1 MLKTHFLVILLFIT
15 TMVALTLILY
25 FLSCVLF
32 STGIEDELQVEK
44 LYQYECGY
52 SPFGDARDAFDIKF
66 YLVAVLFL
74 IFDLEISFL
83 LPMAVTLPALGIVE
97 YSTAIAFLT
106 ILTIGFVYEWKRG
119 AIDW

>member
-1 MLKTHFLVILLFIT
+1 MLKTHFLAVILFIIS
-15 TMVALTLILY
+15 MVILTLILY
-25 FLSCVLF
+25 LLSCVFF
-32 STGIEDELQVEK
+32 SSGVEDEMQVER

-52 SPFGDARDAFDIKF
+52 SPFGDAREAFDIKF

-83 LPMAVTLPALGIVE
+83 LPMAVTLSALGIVE
-97 YSTAIAFLT
+97 YSTVIAFLA

-119 AIDW
+119 AMSW